1 MGSARQAKT
10 AGNEDPMTSE
20 KLKTRHEVAREL
32 SVSLRTV
39 DNLIAS
45 RAIEVIR
52 INGAVR
58 ISSAAVA
65 RFKQSRTVAVNA

>member
-1 MGSARQAKT
+1 MPASK
-10 AGNEDPMTSE
+10 AGETNPMNTE

-39 DNLIAS
+39 DNLIAA

-58 ISSAAVA
+58 FSARAVEK
-65 RFKQSRTVAVNA
+65 FKASRTVTATA

>member
-1 MGSARQAKT
+1 MPTRTVGTKK
-10 AGNEDPMTSE
+10 PMNDQ
-20 KLKTRHEVAREL
+20 KLKTRQEVAREL

-45 RAIEVIR
+45 RAIEFIR

-58 ISSAAVA
+58 FSAAAVA
-65 RFKQSRTVAVNA
+65 KFKQSRTVTAHA